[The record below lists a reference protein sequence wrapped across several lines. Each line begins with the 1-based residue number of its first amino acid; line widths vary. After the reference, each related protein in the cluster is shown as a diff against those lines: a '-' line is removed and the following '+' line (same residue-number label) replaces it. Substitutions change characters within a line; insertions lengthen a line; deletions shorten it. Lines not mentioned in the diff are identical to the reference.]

1 MDFES
6 TTRGR
11 LGGGL
16 GLLSL
21 ATLIASVVWV
31 HHWSAR
37 SGVILT
43 VWALA
48 TLGALVVSGSSLA
61 TSYGAARGWAK
72 LGLWLAIV
80 SVLALVVAGFAW
92 AAGASISGAC
102 GGG

>member
-1 MDFES
+1 M
-6 TTRGR
+6 
-11 LGGGL
+11 
-16 GLLSL
+16 
-21 ATLIASVVWV
+21 IV
-31 HHWSAR
+31 
-37 SGVILT
+37 T

-61 TSYGAARGWAK
+61 TSYGARGWAK